1 MVNPAIHTYYFLLQ
15 SNYIISIEKGETV
28 YMSVIIMIGKIL
40 NQWFSLRKVLF
51 LSDTVVRKL
60 KWKIKEGN
68 SVS

>member
-1 MVNPAIHTYYFLLQ
+1 MVNPAIQTYYFLLQ